1 MTEVDDPFLAQIE
14 SFAIAPPEKR
24 LIDDVSVLPSTISSI
39 NYEFA
44 KKISTIHTDKQQK
57 NLRSDVILPSG
68 GMVAATSGYEPK
80 RTEKISHDQVN
91 EWKTQV
97 LHSTRPRNQWTHSND
112 VEESKA
118 YARAVAAQMQQET
131 IHNPIQVTTEHTK
144 SASSSTIE
152 SYPSPLRNGKTQ
164 LDSSDKYSDYSSASS
179 HKSPSPSQSSPN
191 SASDYSVTISP
202 YHRAPVSLSS
212 HSISSYHPHSIPPQP
227 SIPVQ
232 EVKKAPPSV
241 PKKSVTIVEGTRVVP
256 IPSKKIEPPRTVYHG
271 GLRSQTRSSNFN
283 PLRLPMDTNY
293 KWTKNGDEQGNGS
306 RDDERREEKWERR
319 QEIIEEED
327 LDIDDPVRRG
337 VVRVVV
343 PSRDNDSTSSSRSH
357 SSASTT
363 HSNDSVNSALQERCR
378 KKWAEL
384 VATVE
389 EEEEDEIK
397 RVMSSDDQ
405 TVSPS
410 PSSSSRG
417 PIVVPAQAP
426 SASVIGDCLMCH
438 KRVLSS
444 EGVTTV
450 ESQLV
455 HDSCFKCTICH
466 RHLGDRQHVFV
477 KGKLYCEEDFRY
489 SGMNETSEKCAKCAT
504 PIVDMVLQALGRYFH
519 PACFRCT
526 KCRCCLDGIPF
537 ALDTK
542 GEVYCMP
549 DYHSL
554 FAPRC
559 ASCTDPI
566 LPDPKTGETIRVVAI
581 NNDYHVE
588 CYVCEG
594 CSTRLADDSNS
605 KCYPLG
611 KHLLCYDCHLLW
623 RRTGGET
630 QPITDL

>member
-1 MTEVDDPFLAQIE
+1 SPEMAEVDDSFLAQIE
-14 SFAIAPPEKR
+14 SFGVAPPEKR
-24 LIDDVSVLPSTISSI
+24 LVDDESVLPSTISSI
-39 NYEFA
+39 NYELA
-44 KKISTIHTDKQQK
+44 KKISNIHTEKQQK
-57 NLRSDVILPSG
+57 SHRSDVILPSG
-68 GMVAATSGYEPK
+68 GMVAAATAYEPK
-80 RTEKISHDQVN
+80 RVEKISHDQVN

-118 YARAVAAQMQQET
+118 YARALAAQMQQESMQQ
-131 IHNPIQVTTEHTK
+131 PIRVTTEHTK
-144 SASSSTIE
+144 SPSSSTIE
-152 SYPSPLRNGKTQ
+152 SYPSPLRNGKTA

-202 YHRAPVSLSS
+202 YHRPAVSLSS
-212 HSISSYHPHSIPPQP
+212 YDSKPAPSQP
-227 SIPVQ
+227 SKPIQ
-232 EVKKAPPSV
+232 ETKKVPPSV
-241 PKKSVTIVEGTRVVP
+241 PKKTVTIVEGSRVVP
-256 IPSKKIEPPRTVYHG
+256 LPPKKVDPPRTVYHG
-271 GLRSQTRSSNFN
+271 GLRSQTRSANFN
-283 PLRLPMDTNY
+283 PLRLPMDTSNY
-293 KWTKNGDEQGNGS
+293 KWAKIGLEEGS
-306 RDDERREEKWERR
+306 REEERREEKKWER
-319 QEIIEEED
+319 QEVIEEED
-327 LDIDDPVRRG
+327 LDVVDPARRG
-337 VVRVVV
+337 VVRVVL
-343 PSRDNDSTSSSRSH
+343 PQRDDSASSSRPH

-363 HSNDSVNSALQERCR
+363 HSNDSNSSSLQERCR

-384 VATVE
+384 VATVV
-389 EEEEDEIK
+389 EEEDELK
-397 RVMSSDDQ
+397 QVFSSEERN
-405 TVSPS
+405 S
-410 PSSSSRG
+410 PSSSSRA
-417 PIVVPAQAP
+417 PLVVPARAP
-426 SASVIGDCLMCH
+426 SASVVGDCLVCH
-438 KRVLSS
+438 KRVLST
-444 EGVTTV
+444 EGSTTV
-450 ESQLV
+450 ERQLL
-455 HDSCFKCTICH
+455 
-466 RHLGDRQHVFV
+466 HLGCFNCTVCKRNLSDRQHVFS
-477 KGKLYCEEDFRY
+477 KGKLYCEEDFRFT
-489 SGMNETSEKCAKCAT
+489 GMNETTEKCAKCAT

-537 ALDTK
+537 AIDTK

-559 ASCTDPI
+559 ASCTHPI
-566 LPDPKTGETIRVVAI
+566 LPDSKTGETTRVVAI

-594 CSTRLADDSNS
+594 CSTLLADDSAS

>member
-24 LIDDVSVLPSTISSI
+24 LIDDESVLPSSISSI

-44 KKISTIHTDKQQK
+44 KKISSIHTEKQQK
-57 NLRSDVILPSG
+57 NLRSDVIVPSG
-68 GMVAATSGYEPK
+68 GMVAAASGYEPK
-80 RTEKISHDQVN
+80 RVEKISNDQVN
-91 EWKTQV
+91 DWKAQV
-97 LHSTRPRNQWTHSND
+97 LQSTRPRNQWTHSND

-118 YARAVAAQMQQET
+118 YARAVAAQMQQEEA
-131 IHNPIQVTTEHTK
+131 INQPIRVTTEHTK
-144 SASSSTIE
+144 SPSSSTIE
-152 SYPSPLRNGKTQ
+152 SYPSPMRNGKTII
-164 LDSSDKYSDYSSASS
+164 DTSDKYSDYSSASS

-202 YHRAPVSLSS
+202 YHRSPVSLSS
-212 HSISSYHPHSIPPQP
+212 YESKPTPSQP
-227 SIPVQ
+227 SKPIQ
-232 EVKKAPPSV
+232 EVKKAPPPAV
-241 PKKSVTIVEGTRVVP
+241 PKKTVTIVEGAKIVP
-256 IPSKKIEPPRTVYHG
+256 LPPKKVEPPRQVFHG
-271 GLRSQTRSSNFN
+271 GLRSQTRSANFN
-283 PLRLPMDTNY
+283 PLRLPMDTSNY
-293 KWTKNGDEQGNGS
+293 TWKKNGEDQPNGS
-306 RDDERREEKWERR
+306 RDDERRDNGKWERR

-327 LDIDDPVRRG
+327 LDMDDPARRG
-337 VVRVVV
+337 VVRVVL
-343 PSRDNDSTSSSRSH
+343 PQRDNDSTSSSRPH

-389 EEEEDEIK
+389 EEEDEIK
-397 RVMSSDDQ
+397 QVLSSER
-405 TVSPS
+405 SS

-426 SASVIGDCLMCH
+426 SASVIGDCMVCH
-438 KRVLSS
+438 KRVLSTERS
-444 EGVTTV
+444 TTV
-450 ESQLV
+450 ERQLV
-455 HDSCFKCTICH
+455 HDGCFNCNVCR
-466 RHLGDRQHVFV
+466 RHLGDRQHVYA
-477 KGKLYCEEDFRY
+477 KGKLYCEEDFRFT
-489 SGMNETSEKCAKCAT
+489 GMNETTEKCAKCST
-504 PIVDMVLQALGRYFH
+504 PIVDMVLQALGRSFH

-537 ALDTK
+537 ALDGK

-559 ASCTDPI
+559 ASCTHPI

-588 CYVCEG
+588 CYTCEG
-594 CSTRLADDSNS
+594 CSIRLADDSNS